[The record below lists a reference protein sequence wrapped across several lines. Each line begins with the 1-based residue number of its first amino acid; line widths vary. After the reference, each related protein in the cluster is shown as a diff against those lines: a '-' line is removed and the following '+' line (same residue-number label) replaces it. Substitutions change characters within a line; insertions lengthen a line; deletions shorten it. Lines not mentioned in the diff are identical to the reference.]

1 MKKAKQTNLVRITTP
16 QIILEEIVD
25 GKVVHSVATG
35 IRATRMDLNPPQSY
49 EWIEGD
55 AWLDMQTGDVVTSD
69 LAGIKMGKL

>member
-16 QIILEEIVD
+16 QIILEEIVE

-55 AWLDMQTGDVVTSD
+55 AWLDMQTGHVVTSD
-69 LAGIKMGKL
+69 MAGIKMGKL

>member
-35 IRATRMDLNPPQSY
+35 IRATRMDLNPTQSY

-55 AWLDMQTGDVVTSD
+55 AWLDMQTGQVVTSD

>member
-35 IRATRMDLNPPQSY
+35 IRATRMDLHLPQSY

>member
-1 MKKAKQTNLVRITTP
+1 MKKANQGNLVRLTTP
-16 QIILEEIVD
+16 QIILEEITD

-35 IRATRMDLNPPQSY
+35 IRATRMDLNPPRSY

-69 LAGIKMGKL
+69 MAGIKMGKL

>member
-1 MKKAKQTNLVRITTP
+1 MKKANQGNLVRLTTP
-16 QIILEEIVD
+16 QVILEEVVE
-25 GKVVHSVATG
+25 GRVVHSVATG
-35 IRATRMDLNPPQSY
+35 IRATRMDSNPLQSY

>member
-35 IRATRMDLNPPQSY
+35 IRATRMDLHPPQSY
-49 EWIEGD
+49 EWIESD
-55 AWLDMQTGDVVTSD
+55 AWLDMQTGDVVTSEM
-69 LAGIKMGKL
+69 AGIKMGKL

>member
-1 MKKAKQTNLVRITTP
+1 MKKSKQANLVRITTP

-35 IRATRMDLNPPQSY
+35 IRATRMDLNPTQSY

-55 AWLDMQTGDVVTSD
+55 AWLDMQTGQVVTSD

>member
-1 MKKAKQTNLVRITTP
+1 MKKSKQTNLVRITTP
-16 QIILEEIVD
+16 QIVLEEIVD

-35 IRATRMDLNPPQSY
+35 IRATRMDLNPHQSY

-55 AWLDMQTGDVVTSD
+55 AWLDMQTGQVVTSD

>member
-1 MKKAKQTNLVRITTP
+1 
-16 QIILEEIVD
+16 
-25 GKVVHSVATG
+25 VHSVATG
-35 IRATRMDLNPPQSY
+35 IRATRMDSNPLQSY

>member
-1 MKKAKQTNLVRITTP
+1 MKKSQQANLVRITTP

-35 IRATRMDLNPPQSY
+35 IRATRMDLNPTQSY
-49 EWIEGD
+49 EWIQGD

-69 LAGIKMGKL
+69 MAGIKMGKI